1 MNKRNAK
8 LSRKNINLGSQTPA
22 NAQSTDET
30 RTQHRGFTLVEVL
43 VVIAIIGALV
53 GLLMPA
59 VQMARE
65 SARRNT
71 CSNNLKQQAV
81 AILLHEG
88 QHGIYPTGGWG
99 AEWVGDPDKGYGT
112 KQPGGWIYNILAHI
126 EQQNLRDL
134 GSSMPDP
141 EKRQALGQ
149 LMKNPI
155 EVFNCPSRRL
165 SRPYPYTGPSTLQN
179 ADPPELVAK
188 SDYAI
193 SATISSEKSEIILS
207 EIQMHGKGTSNTV
220 LVGEKSLSSESYD
233 TGQGAGDGLSMYAG
247 DSDDIRR
254 TVSGSPMADRN
265 GSGTAFGGPHP
276 GGCNVANCDG
286 SVRFVQEDE
295 TLEKE

>member
-1 MNKRNAK
+1 MNDTSDREVMGP
-8 LSRKNINLGSQTPA
+8 SRRGLPACYEARLGSIA
-22 NAQSTDET
+22 G
-30 RTQHRGFTLVEVL
+30 GFTLVEVL
-43 VVIAIIGALV
+43 VVIAIIGILV

-59 VQMARE
+59 IQMARE
-65 SARRNT
+65 AARRNT
-71 CSNNLKQQAV
+71 CANNLRQQAV
-81 AILLHEG
+81 AILLHEE

-99 AEWVGDPDKGYGT
+99 AEWVGDPNKGYGT
-112 KQPGGWIYNILAHI
+112 KQPGGWIYNILSYI

-134 GSSMPDP
+134 GRGLKGA

-149 LMKNPI
+149 LMQTPI

-165 SRPYPYTGPSTLQN
+165 SRPYPYSGPSILKN

-193 SATISSEKSEIILS
+193 NAAISSEKSEVIHS
-207 EIQMHGKGTSNTV
+207 EIQLHGKGTSNTV
-220 LVGEKSLSSESYD
+220 LVGEKSLSRESYK

-254 TVSGSPMADRN
+254 TVSGFPIADSS

-286 SVRFVQEDE
+286 SVRFVLEDE
-295 TLEKE
+295 TLEREEP